1 MWGNTLLKIYIS
13 IDKPCNFIKKAP
25 TRAYFRHLLCP
36 VPAQNPLFQFL
47 PEFSHSR
54 NLEMVCCLGGWER
67 GGGICSFLF
76 IPHTCLAFLKYTL
89 PRQAFS
95 GELCK
100 VFSNTK
106 NYKQVLPKKLFLTY
120 VLSVKGSYIY

>member
-13 IDKPCNFIKKAP
+13 IDKPCNFIKKTP
-25 TRAYFRHLLCP
+25 TRAYFRHLLCTEYP
-36 VPAQNPLFQFL
+36 VSIFAWIFTLQKLRIGMLF
-47 PEFSHSR
+47 R
-54 NLEMVCCLGGWER
+54 WGR
-67 GGGICSFLF
+67 GGICSFSF
-76 IPHTCLAFLKYTL
+76 ISHTCLAFLKYTL

-106 NYKQVLPKKLFLTY
+106 NFQKNYLLHTFFQLKVPIFTNNFTQVTF
-120 VLSVKGSYIY
+120 S